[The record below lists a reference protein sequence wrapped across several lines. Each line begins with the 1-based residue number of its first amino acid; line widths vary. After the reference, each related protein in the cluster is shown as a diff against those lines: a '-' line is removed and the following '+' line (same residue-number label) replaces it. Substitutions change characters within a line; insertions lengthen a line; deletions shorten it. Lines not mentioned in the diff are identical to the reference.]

1 LDDQKVGFEI
11 QIIAV
16 IVIFQQFKCKYFF
29 ISITS
34 GLVAVG
40 KGAAEGVDKLA
51 ETVMGQEA
59 KVETAQAFDTLARYL
74 KQNIEQVG
82 GDCTE

>member
-1 LDDQKVGFEI
+1 
-11 QIIAV
+11 
-16 IVIFQQFKCKYFF
+16 
-29 ISITS
+29 
-34 GLVAVG
+34 VAVG

-74 KQNIEQVG
+74 KYIVENWRGWVRNP
-82 GDCTE
+82 